1 MIFGEGTSL
10 TERNFEYTVGTAKSF
25 DEAVEAV
32 VQKTAEK
39 GFRVLHVHDVAATLA
54 EKGLVRDPLK
64 IVEVCN
70 AKYAHRVLQ
79 ADVSVALFMPCKI
92 NVYTEDGQ
100 TVISALRPA
109 MMAQFFPGSG
119 IEETANE
126 VEGIVR
132 AIVDESR

>member
-1 MIFGEGTSL
+1 M

-54 EKGLVRDPLK
+54 EKGFQRDPLK
-64 IVEVCN
+64 IIEVCN

-92 NVYTEDGQ
+92 NVYTKDGQ

-109 MMAQFFPGSG
+109 MMAQFFPESG
-119 IEETANE
+119 IEDTANE